1 MNIKSCLTI
10 QDFIQMEQLEKK
22 YYGEEHIT
30 PYAESYEW
38 FVQRPHSILALEEDN
53 RIIGFMNL
61 FPVKQDIYEQIE
73 NGTYND
79 KYLTYREI
87 IPVESEPVTSMHL
100 FLSCVVIDD
109 HFRKSDA
116 LTMLLGSYID
126 YYETFQRKGVRMERI
141 VGDAV
146 TADGERFLNK
156 IGLKRYCASNHDSTI
171 YRGTY
176 EEFVKAVTK
185 MKPGFTTFG

>member
-1 MNIKSCLTI
+1 
-10 QDFIQMEQLEKK
+10 MEQLEKR
-22 YYGEEHIT
+22 YYAEEHIT

-38 FVQRPHSILALEEDN
+38 YVQRPHSILALEEDH

-61 FPVKQDIYEQIE
+61 FPVKPEIYEQIS

-87 IPVESEPVTSMHL
+87 IPVEEGPVPSMSL
-100 FLSCVVIDD
+100 FLSCIVIDD
-109 HFRKSDA
+109 EYRRSPA
-116 LTMLLGSYID
+116 LTMLLGSYLE
-126 YYETFQRKGVRMERI
+126 YYETFRRKGVRMEGI

-146 TADGERFLNK
+146 TAAGERFLSK
-156 IGLKRYCASNHDSTI
+156 IGLKRHCASDHDSTI

-176 EEFVKAVTK
+176 PDFFAAVSA
-185 MKPGFTTFG
+185 MKPDFPA

>member
-1 MNIKSCLTI
+1 
-10 QDFIQMEQLEKK
+10 MEQLEKK

-38 FVQRPHSILALEEDN
+38 YVQRPHSILALEEDN

-61 FPVKQDIYEQIE
+61 FPVKPDVYEQIA

-79 KYLTYREI
+79 KYLTYKEI
-87 IPVESEPVTSMHL
+87 VPIEREPVTSMHL
-100 FLSCVVIDD
+100 VLSCIVIDGQ
-109 HFRKSDA
+109 FRKSPA
-116 LTMLLGSYID
+116 LSMLLSGYLE
-126 YYETFQRKGVRMERI
+126 YYETFRRRGVRMEGI

-146 TADGERFLNK
+146 TADGERFFTK
-156 IGLKRYCASNHDSTI
+156 IGLKRHGASDHDSTI

-176 EEFVKAVTK
+176 DQFFNAVSK
-185 MKPGFTTFG
+185 MNTDFTSFR

>member
-1 MNIKSCLTI
+1 
-10 QDFIQMEQLEKK
+10 MEQLEKR

-38 FVQRPHSILALEEDN
+38 YVQRPHSILALEEDN

-61 FPVKQDIYEQIE
+61 FPVKPDIYEQIAS
-73 NGTYND
+73 GTYND

-87 IPVESEPVTSMHL
+87 IPIETEPVTSMNL

-109 HFRKSDA
+109 HFRKSPA
-116 LTMLLGSYID
+116 LPMLLGSYVD
-126 YYETFQRKGVRMERI
+126 YYENFRGKGVRLEGI

-146 TADGERFLNK
+146 TVDGERFLNK
-156 IGLKRYCASNHDSTI
+156 IGLKRYCSSNHDSTI

-176 EEFVKAVTK
+176 EEFVNAVSK
-185 MKPGFTTFG
+185 MKSGFKSSS